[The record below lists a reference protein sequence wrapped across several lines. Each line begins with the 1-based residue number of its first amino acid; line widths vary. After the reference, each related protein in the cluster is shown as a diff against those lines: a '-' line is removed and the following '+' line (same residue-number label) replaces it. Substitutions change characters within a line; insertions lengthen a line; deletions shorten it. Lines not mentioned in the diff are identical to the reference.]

1 MLCSCKRHYDIVL
14 DKRKPVYKGFGN
26 NKGADQPVKS
36 DQHLLFADGKV
47 LYIDLLQAK
56 FQFSS

>member
-1 MLCSCKRHYDIVL
+1 M
-14 DKRKPVYKGFGN
+14 GFGN
-26 NKGADQPVKS
+26 NKGADQPVQS
-36 DQHLLFADGKV
+36 DQRLLFADGKV